1 MGTLLDEPDFM
12 KLPESTEEFGDLILP
27 ENFDSRE

>member
-1 MGTLLDEPDFM
+1 MGTFLDEPDFM
-12 KLPESTEEFGDLILP
+12 KLPESTEDFGDLILP